1 VTDSVV
7 EGVIQVRNDTGVVTD
22 SMVKGVIHVRSDPG
36 EG

>member
-1 VTDSVV
+1 MTDSVV